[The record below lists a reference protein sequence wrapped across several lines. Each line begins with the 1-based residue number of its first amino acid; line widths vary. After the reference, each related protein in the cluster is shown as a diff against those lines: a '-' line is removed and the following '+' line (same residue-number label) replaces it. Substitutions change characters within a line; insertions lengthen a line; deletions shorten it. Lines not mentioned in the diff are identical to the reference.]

1 MEAPCLLLRTSTSDL
16 EGIVVATQTLQIQR
30 RGPGRPKTRNTEV
43 VTLNLDKEA
52 LKMLREMSIK
62 YNMRLNH
69 IIEALVL
76 AASNDSYPI
85 QVAEENS
92 KLKERVK
99 LLENEIVELKSE
111 LEKIR
116 ARCEAEKG
124 DIELREIRRLK
135 EDSHRILDKYEELKV
150 FKLVMNLFNVQP
162 GERLQYLTKKFVE
175 DYFVAVSNKELI
187 SKELELKIIKNPET
201 TYAGWIVRKLRD
213 S

>member
-1 MEAPCLLLRTSTSDL
+1 M
-16 EGIVVATQTLQIQR
+16 ATQTLQIQR